1 MEMFGE
7 GNDEQISFDSVEI
20 EESQFSFIVTQHSLH
35 MLVVEIVANV
45 INQIR
50 IVHFDGNC
58 HEHNDFKIQHVFSSR
73 T

>member
-1 MEMFGE
+1 
-7 GNDEQISFDSVEI
+7 
-20 EESQFSFIVTQHSLH
+20 

-58 HEHNDFKIQHVFSSR
+58 HEHNDFKIQLVFLHTHNIFTKGEKIKISSNFFFNESHCESLLR
-73 T
+73 LSSI